1 MRIQTH
7 ETTSDQI
14 TAVNSLSHIT
24 DPTRGQGFAIPIGMA
39 RILGL
44 AGAGTGIDDTITL
57 NSNLSWTFG
66 ADAIGAL
73 EHEISEGA
81 MGRIGGLGIQNG
93 WWGPMDLFRYSAGHN
108 RDYRGPDQT
117 YFSVDD
123 QNLLFPYAVPYNQLG
138 IYDGADFGD
147 WSDAVVNDAF
157 GPGGPGEPGF
167 VSNTDL
173 VVMANPTSC
182 GRTTAARRR
191 SGC

>member
-1 MRIQTH
+1 
-7 ETTSDQI
+7 
-14 TAVNSLSHIT
+14 
-24 DPTRGQGFAIPIGMA
+24 
-39 RILGL
+39 
-44 AGAGTGIDDTITL
+44 
-57 NSNLSWTFG
+57 
-66 ADAIGAL
+66 
-73 EHEISEGA
+73 
-81 MGRIGGLGIQNG
+81 
-93 WWGPMDLFRYSAGHN
+93 MDLFRYSAGHN

-123 QNLLFPYAVPYNQLG
+123 QSVLLSYAVPYNQLG